1 MFEIRKCVNPECGL
15 RYPLIIGT
23 RGGAHCPI
31 CRSDT
36 AVVLRDLSQLEV
48 PAVEAPHVRVHMEAL
63 LDNIRSAWNVG
74 AMFRLADGAGLSRL
88 HLCGVSATPLHREV
102 AKTALGAEKVLPWE
116 YHPDGVET
124 AEGLLRSGYHLWAL
138 EGGARSESLVQ
149 AAQDARN
156 IQGPLLLVAGNEVGG
171 VDPGIMDLCER
182 VVYLPMQ
189 GVKKSLNVATAFGI
203 AVYWLR
209 YLPGD

>member
-15 RYPLIIGT
+15 RYPLVKGT
-23 RGGAHCPI
+23 KGGAHCPI
-31 CRSDT
+31 CRSDA
-36 AVVLRDLSQLEV
+36 AVVLSDLSQLEV
-48 PAVEAPHVRVHMEAL
+48 PEKEAQPAWVQLDAL

-88 HLCGVSATPLHREV
+88 HLCGVSATPNHREV
-102 AKTALGAEKVLPWE
+102 AKTALGAEQVVPWE
-116 YHPDGVET
+116 YHPDGVQA
-124 AEGLLRSGYHLWAL
+124 AEGLLQAGFRLWAL
-138 EGGARSESLVQ
+138 EGGPRSEPLVE
-149 AAQDARN
+149 AAQDVR
-156 IQGPLLLVAGNEVGG
+156 GPLLLAVGNEIGG

-209 YLPGD
+209 FLSGN

>member
-1 MFEIRKCVNPECGL
+1 MFEIRKCLNPECGL

-36 AVVLRDLSQLEV
+36 TVILGDISQLEV
-48 PAVEAPHVRVHMEAL
+48 PAAKAPPVGVPMEAL

-74 AMFRLADGAGLSRL
+74 AMFRLADGAGLRRL
-88 HLCGVSATPLHREV
+88 HLCGVSATPNHREV
-102 AKTALGAEKVLPWE
+102 AKTALGAEQAVAWE
-116 YHPDGVET
+116 YHPDGVQA

-138 EGGARSESLVQ
+138 EGGPRSEPLVE
-149 AAQDARN
+149 AAHEV
-156 IQGPLLLVAGNEVGG
+156 QGPLVLAVGNEIGG

-189 GVKKSLNVATAFGI
+189 GTKKSLNVATAFGI

-209 YLPGD
+209 FLSGD